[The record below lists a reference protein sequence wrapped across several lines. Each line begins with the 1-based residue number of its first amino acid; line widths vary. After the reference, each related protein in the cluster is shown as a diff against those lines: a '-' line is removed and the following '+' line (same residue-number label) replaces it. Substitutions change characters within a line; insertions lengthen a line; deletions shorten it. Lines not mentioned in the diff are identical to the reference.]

1 MKILVVEDDPRL
13 GEQIIETLEST
24 GWVPELSQDGI
35 ELCIARLRKNGTP
48 LFLTSACQNW
58 MVLPS

>member
-24 GWVPELSQDGI
+24 GWV
-35 ELCIARLRKNGTP
+35 
-48 LFLTSACQNW
+48 
-58 MVLPS
+58 